1 MYICL
6 NCINDAFPFQQL
18 KNAEFHKLFY
28 DYSKIAL
35 RKEFDS
41 INKDLSLE
49 ELVEAECKY
58 RNVQWLKS
66 HLLLSK
72 KQNQLS
78 VLHLNIRSIAK
89 NKNILEECL
98 HELNCCPDIQ
108 VLAVSETKLNKN
120 NVNLA
125 SIENYS
131 MVYSNSSSNAGGVAI
146 YILNN
151 SKFTRREDL
160 EFNSG
165 DSENVFVEITL
176 HSKKVI
182 IFGLIYRHPRN
193 SFSKFQDKFL
203 QTIIKLGQDKLDYLI
218 CGDFNI
224 DLLKREVKS
233 KISDYINTILSEG
246 CSNIINK
253 PTRITECSAFLI
265 DHMYTNVTDKIS
277 NGGILTF
284 DISDHM
290 PIFCTLATNATK
302 QFEKK

>member
-6 NCINDAFPFQQL
+6 NCINDALPFQQL
-18 KNAEFHKLFY
+18 QNAEFHKLFY
-28 DYSKIAL
+28 DYSKITL

-49 ELVEAECKY
+49 ELITAEYKY

-98 HELNCCPDIQ
+98 RELHCCPDI
-108 VLAVSETKLNKN
+108 LAVSETKLNKN

-131 MVYSNSSSNAGGVAI
+131 IVYSNSSSNAGGVVI

-151 SKFTRREDL
+151 LKFTRREDL
-160 EFNSG
+160 EFNSS
-165 DSENVFVEITL
+165 DSENVLVEITL

-193 SFSKFQDKFL
+193 FFSEFQDKFL

-224 DLLKREVKS
+224 DLLKREV
-233 KISDYINTILSEG
+233 
-246 CSNIINK
+246 
-253 PTRITECSAFLI
+253 
-265 DHMYTNVTDKIS
+265 
-277 NGGILTF
+277 
-284 DISDHM
+284 
-290 PIFCTLATNATK
+290 
-302 QFEKK
+302 

>member
-1 MYICL
+1 M
-6 NCINDAFPFQQL
+6 
-18 KNAEFHKLFY
+18 
-28 DYSKIAL
+28 
-35 RKEFDS
+35 
-41 INKDLSLE
+41 
-49 ELVEAECKY
+49 
-58 RNVQWLKS
+58 QWLKS
-66 HLLLSK
+66 HLLFSK

-78 VLHLNIRSIAK
+78 VLHLNIRSISK
-89 NKNILEECL
+89 NKNILDECL
-98 HELNCCPDIQ
+98 HELNCCPDI
-108 VLAVSETKLNKN
+108 LAVSETKLNKN

-131 MVYSNSSSNAGGVAI
+131 IVYSNSSSNAGRVAT

-151 SKFTRREDL
+151 LKFTRREDL
-160 EFNSG
+160 EFNSS

-193 SFSKFQDKFL
+193 SFSEFQDKFL
-203 QTIIKLGQDKLDYLI
+203 RTIIKLGQDKLDYLI

-224 DLLKREVKS
+224 DLLKREVKP

-253 PTRITECSAFLI
+253 PTRITECSASLI

-277 NGGILTF
+277 NRGIL
-284 DISDHM
+284 I
-290 PIFCTLATNATK
+290 K
-302 QFEKK
+302 